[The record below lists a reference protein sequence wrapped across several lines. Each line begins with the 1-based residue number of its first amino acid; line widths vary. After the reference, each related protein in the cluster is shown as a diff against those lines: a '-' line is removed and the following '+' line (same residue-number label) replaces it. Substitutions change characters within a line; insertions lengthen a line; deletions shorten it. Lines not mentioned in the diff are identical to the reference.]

1 MQKGGGVPVKN
12 KKKAKKK
19 GGIVLLVLLL
29 LIGILG
35 FEVVQ
40 VYAQIGDAQAQEEL
54 LSAQVEAQ
62 RQANAA
68 LREDLT
74 HADDEEFIKELARE
88 LLGLAEPGERIFY
101 DVNH

>member
-1 MQKGGGVPVKN
+1 MQKGGGALVKN